1 MILLIAT
8 GLRVIGANV
17 IDDAH
22 VPWEYEYEEI
32 ARNLVVEGEYAI
44 SFYQLTETRPTSFQ
58 PPIYPTFLAAIL
70 KASNGSMPWLV
81 PVQIAISVLSI
92 WILYRLTLAIG
103 GSRTQGFLA
112 ALMMAVYPPFIG
124 YAVTPSPVT
133 LETLFLL
140 AGVLFIVQAQQES
153 SPRHAIAA
161 GFSFGLSGL
170 TRSPWLIAV
179 PIVMAWL
186 FWMSQERGW
195 QRVKF
200 PLLLGMATVIAMVP
214 WAIHNFQTHR
224 EWFVT
229 GTNGGLNFWIGN
241 NVAATG
247 EYIFPTEIDR
257 GLILDIASWPER
269 ERDRFLYLEGLRFI
283 QQHPLQWL
291 QLAAKKLQYF
301 ILFRPSMG
309 SSYESAN
316 LQLGLAR
323 ALFKAAWLM
332 LLPLGLLGLLLR
344 RQQWKHHLLFLVIII
359 SQALVAMLYFAGT
372 RFRTPLE
379 PFVMIWAVG
388 FLIWAYR
395 KVLPRGRQGSPLA

>member
-1 MILLIAT
+1 MT
-8 GLRVIGANV
+8 
-17 IDDAH
+17 
-22 VPWEYEYEEI
+22 
-32 ARNLVVEGEYAI
+32 
-44 SFYQLTETRPTSFQ
+44 
-58 PPIYPTFLAAIL
+58 
-70 KASNGSMPWLV
+70 WLV

-92 WILYRLTLAIG
+92 WILYHLTLAIG
-103 GSRTQGFLA
+103 GSHTQGLLA

-140 AGVLFIVQAQQES
+140 SGTLFIVQAQHES
-153 SPRHAIAA
+153 SPWHAIAA
-161 GFSFGLSGL
+161 GFSFGLAAL

-195 QRVKF
+195 QRVKI
-200 PLLLGMATVIAMVP
+200 PLLVGMATVIVLVP
-214 WAIHNFQTHR
+214 WAVHNFQTHR

-241 NVAATG
+241 NTAATG
-247 EYIFPTEIDR
+247 EYIFPTQIDR
-257 GLILDIASWPER
+257 DLILDVASWPER
-269 ERDRFLYLEGLRFI
+269 ERDRFFYLEGLQFI
-283 QQHPLQWL
+283 QQHPRQWL

-301 ILFRPSMG
+301 FLFRPSMG

-316 LQLGLAR
+316 LQLDLAR
-323 ALFKAAWLM
+323 TLFKAAWLM

-359 SQALVAMLYFAGT
+359 SQAVVAMLYFTGT
-372 RFRTPLE
+372 RFRIPLE
-379 PFVMIWAVG
+379 TFVMIWAAG
-388 FLIWAYR
+388 FLIWVYR
-395 KVLPRGRQGSPLA
+395 KVLPGGRQGNPLA